1 MRYRCLIIL
10 LLLSLAG
17 AAWAQDAA
25 TGTQPRPLVLQ
36 MQPASAHSVHYRD
49 SAGVPHD
56 RADGT
61 FKFKPTRPEMEAETQ
76 PPGIPGQAPW
86 MQHAPVMGAGR
97 MDADGRPPVDCQRT
111 PMDRQCR

>member
-1 MRYRCLIIL
+1 MRYRCLVIL
-10 LLLSLAG
+10 PLLSLAG

-25 TGTQPRPLVLQ
+25 TGTQPRQLVL
-36 MQPASAHSVHYRD
+36 QPASARSVHYRD

-86 MQHAPVMGAGR
+86 MQHAPVMGVGR